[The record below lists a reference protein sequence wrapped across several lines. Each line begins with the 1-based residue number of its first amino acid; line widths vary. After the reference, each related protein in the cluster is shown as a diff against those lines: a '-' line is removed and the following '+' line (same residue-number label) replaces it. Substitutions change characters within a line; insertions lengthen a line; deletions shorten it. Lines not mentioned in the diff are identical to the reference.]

1 MTPAKVDPFALATT
15 ERQLQTVVV
24 AYAATMGWKVYHT
37 YDSRHSDPGFPDLAM
52 LRATRQVV
60 AELKR
65 QRGRVPAEQWEWL
78 DAFALAGAETYVWR
92 PSDWRDGSIER
103 ILR

>member
-1 MTPAKVDPFALATT
+1 VTSAVDPFALATT

-24 AYAATMGWKVYHT
+24 AYAHTMGWKLYHT
-37 YDSRHSDPGFPDLAM
+37 YDSRRSEPGFPDLAM
-52 LRATRQVV
+52 LRGPRQVV

-65 QRGRVPAEQWEWL
+65 QRLDPTREQWEWL

-92 PSDWRDGSIER
+92 PSDWRDGTIER
-103 ILR
+103 ILA